1 MLDIGL
7 ISTIGFIHLV
17 ALISPGPDFVVACR
31 NTLLYSRAV
40 GFYTAIG
47 FGLGIM
53 VHISYAVFGLSWL
66 IANHSFVFA
75 IIQYLGAAYLIY
87 IGVQSVRDFESKVDS
102 NTTASLHSIAAVKA
116 VRIGFITN
124 LLNPKVTL
132 FFLSLFSSMLTPA
145 VSNVSL
151 IVLSIF
157 LVGST
162 MLWFSIVALFI
173 SHPRFTAVLKRHEKT
188 VQQFFG
194 VLLIGI
200 GGFIVVV
207 SLIDMF

>member
-7 ISTIGFIHLV
+7 IATIGFIHLV

-31 NTLLYSRAV
+31 NTLLYSRV
-40 GFYTAIG
+40 TGIYTAIG
-47 FGLGIM
+47 FGLGIL

-66 IANHSFVFA
+66 IANHAFVFA
-75 IIQYLGAAYLIY
+75 IIQYVGAAYLIY
-87 IGVQSVRDFESKVDS
+87 IGVQSFRDFESKGES
-102 NTTASLHSIAAVKA
+102 NTTVSSHSIEAVKA

-124 LLNPKVTL
+124 VLNPKATL

-145 VSNVSL
+145 VSIVSL
-151 IVLSIF
+151 IVLSIL

-162 MLWFSIVALFI
+162 MLWFSLVALLI
-173 SHPRFTAVLKRHEKT
+173 SHPRFTAVLKRYEKT

-194 VLLIGI
+194 LLLIGI
-200 GGFIVVV
+200 GGFIVVA
-207 SLIDMF
+207 SLIDM

>member
-1 MLDIGL
+1 MLDLGL
-7 ISTIGFIHLV
+7 ITTIGFIHLV

-31 NTLLYSRAV
+31 NTLLYSRAT
-40 GFYTAIG
+40 GIYTAIG
-47 FGLGIM
+47 FGLGILI
-53 VHISYAVFGLSWL
+53 HISYAVFGLSWL
-66 IANHSFVFA
+66 IANHAFVFA
-75 IIQYLGAAYLIY
+75 IIQYMGAAYLIY
-87 IGVQSVRDFESKVDS
+87 IGVQSLRDFESKVDS
-102 NTTASLHSIAAVKA
+102 KTTVSSHSIAAVKA

-124 LLNPKVTL
+124 VFNPKATL

-151 IVLSIF
+151 IVLSIL

-162 MLWFSIVALFI
+162 MLWFSVVALLI
-173 SHPRFTAVLKRHEKT
+173 SHPRFTAVLKRYEKT

-207 SLIDMF
+207 SLIEM

>member
-1 MLDIGL
+1 MFDLGFIA
-7 ISTIGFIHLV
+7 TIGFIHLV

-31 NTLLYSRAV
+31 NTLLYSRAI
-40 GFYTAIG
+40 GIYTAIG
-47 FGLGIM
+47 FGLGIL

-66 IANHSFVFA
+66 IANNAFILA
-75 IIQYLGAAYLIY
+75 IIQYMGAVYLIN
-87 IGVQSVRDFESKVDS
+87 IGVQSLRDFESKVES

-116 VRIGFITN
+116 VRMGFITN
-124 LLNPKVTL
+124 VLNPKATL
-132 FFLSLFSSMLTPA
+132 FFLSLFSTMLTPE
-145 VSNVSL
+145 VSNASL
-151 IVLSIF
+151 IVLSIL

-162 MLWFSIVALFI
+162 MLWFSLVALLI
-173 SHPRFTAVLKRHEKT
+173 SHPRFTAGLNRYEKT

-200 GGFIVVV
+200 GGFIVVA

>member
-1 MLDIGL
+1 MLDLGL
-7 ISTIGFIHLV
+7 ITTIGFIHLV

-31 NTLLYSRAV
+31 NTLLYSRAT
-40 GFYTAIG
+40 GIYTAIG
-47 FGLGIM
+47 FGLGILI
-53 VHISYAVFGLSWL
+53 HISYAVFGLSWL
-66 IANHSFVFA
+66 IANHAFVFA
-75 IIQYLGAAYLIY
+75 IIQYMGAAYLIF
-87 IGVQSVRDFESKVDS
+87 IGVQSFRDFESKVES
-102 NTTASLHSIAAVKA
+102 NTTVSSHSIAAVKA

-124 LLNPKVTL
+124 VFNPKATL
-132 FFLSLFSSMLTPA
+132 FFLSLFSSMLTPT

-151 IVLSIF
+151 IVLSIL

-162 MLWFSIVALFI
+162 MLWFSVVALLI
-173 SHPRFTAVLKRHEKT
+173 SHPRFTAVLKRYEKT

-207 SLIDMF
+207 SLIEM

>member
-1 MLDIGL
+1 
-7 ISTIGFIHLV
+7 
-17 ALISPGPDFVVACR
+17 
-31 NTLLYSRAV
+31 
-40 GFYTAIG
+40 
-47 FGLGIM
+47 M

-102 NTTASLHSIAAVKA
+102 NTTASIHSIAAVKA

-124 LLNPKVTL
+124 LLNPKATL

-145 VSNVSL
+145 VTNASL
-151 IVLSIF
+151 IVLSIL

-162 MLWFSIVALFI
+162 MLWFSIVALLI
-173 SHPRFTAVLKRHEKT
+173 SHPRFTAVLKRYEKT

-200 GGFIVVV
+200 GGFIVVA
-207 SLIDMF
+207 SLIDM

>member
-7 ISTIGFIHLV
+7 IATIGFIHLV

-31 NTLLYSRAV
+31 NTLLYSRAI
-40 GFYTAIG
+40 GIYTAIG

-66 IANHSFVFA
+66 ITNYSFVFA
-75 IIQYLGAAYLIY
+75 IIQYMGAAYLIY
-87 IGVQSVRDFESKVDS
+87 IGVQSFSNFESKVNS
-102 NTTASLHSIAAVKA
+102 NTSVSSLSIEAVKA
-116 VRIGFITN
+116 VRIGLITN
-124 LLNPKVTL
+124 VLNPKATL
-132 FFLSLFSSMLTPA
+132 FFLSLFSSMLTPD
-145 VSNVSL
+145 VSNASL
-151 IVLSIF
+151 IVLSIL

-162 MLWFSIVALFI
+162 MLWFSIVALLI
-173 SHPRFTAVLKRHEKT
+173 SHPRFTAVLKRYEKT

-200 GGFIVVV
+200 GGFIVVA
-207 SLIDMF
+207 SLIDM

>member
-7 ISTIGFIHLV
+7 IATIGFIHLV

-31 NTLLYSRAV
+31 NTLLYSRAI
-40 GFYTAIG
+40 GIYTAIG

-66 IANHSFVFA
+66 ITNHSFVFA
-75 IIQYLGAAYLIY
+75 IIQYMGAAYLIY
-87 IGVQSVRDFESKVDS
+87 IGVQSFSNFESKVNS
-102 NTTASLHSIAAVKA
+102 NTSVSSLSIEAVKA
-116 VRIGFITN
+116 VRIGLITN
-124 LLNPKVTL
+124 VLNPKATL
-132 FFLSLFSSMLTPA
+132 FFLSLFSSMLTPD
-145 VSNVSL
+145 VSNASL
-151 IVLSIF
+151 IVLSIL

-162 MLWFSIVALFI
+162 MLWFSIVALLI
-173 SHPRFTAVLKRHEKT
+173 SHPRFTAVLKRYEKT

-200 GGFIVVV
+200 GGFIVVA
-207 SLIDMF
+207 SLIDM